1 MKRLSIYVL
10 GGTLLLWASGAALAH
25 EDHAAAPQAAAAKPA
40 KAKQVTVTGEIVD
53 TGCYLGHAERGA
65 KHQQCAQLC
74 IRNGMPMG
82 LLTEAGD
89 LYRGESEPPRA
100 PSHASRVRLFLIAAL
115 LLVVILLIAAYWI
128 FRPNLT
134 AAERGRRLAEASGC
148 FGCHGPEGLRG
159 TANPGRDELAVPN
172 FEGTLMMY
180 AESEQDV
187 REWIRDGAPRAR
199 REDPAWKEARRK
211 GVLRM
216 PAYGR
221 RLSERQIED
230 LVAFVMAVGAL
241 RAPDDTLPLHGRD
254 RAEALGCF
262 GCHGSGGRLARRNP
276 GSLKGYVPPWDGADF
291 TELVASEQ
299 EFREWV
305 EEGVGRRFKSNP
317 VAQFFLKR
325 APLKM
330 PAYRNHL
337 EPGDVEALW
346 AYVQWL
352 RAPRPSATTS
362 VP

>member
-1 MKRLSIYVL
+1 MAR
-10 GGTLLLWASGAALAH
+10 GGNDPT
-25 EDHAAAPQAAAAKPA
+25 
-40 KAKQVTVTGEIVD
+40 
-53 TGCYLGHAERGA
+53 
-65 KHQQCAQLC
+65 
-74 IRNGMPMG
+74 
-82 LLTEAGD
+82 
-89 LYRGESEPPRA
+89 PRA
-100 PSHASRVRLFLIAAL
+100 PHRATRIRLFLIAAAVL
-115 LLVVILLIAAYWI
+115 AVLLIAVSFYV

-134 AAERGRRLAEASGC
+134 AAERGRRLAEAKGC

-159 TANPGRDELAVPN
+159 TANPGREEGEVPN

-180 AESEQDV
+180 AHSEQEV

-199 REDPAWKEARRK
+199 RDDPAWRAERRK
-211 GVLRM
+211 GTLRM
-216 PAYGR
+216 PAYGTR
-221 RLSERQIED
+221 VSARELED
-230 LVAFVMAVGAL
+230 LVAFVMAVGAMRSPEDSL
-241 RAPDDTLPLHGRD
+241 AHHGRD

-262 GCHGSGGRLARRNP
+262 GCHGAGGRMARPNP

-305 EEGVGRRFKSNP
+305 EEGVGRRFRDNP

-325 APLKM
+325 APLRM
-330 PAYRNHL
+330 PAYRDHL

-352 RAPRPSATTS
+352 RNPRPIAATTS

>member
-1 MKRLSIYVL
+1 M
-10 GGTLLLWASGAALAH
+10 A
-25 EDHAAAPQAAAAKPA
+25 
-40 KAKQVTVTGEIVD
+40 
-53 TGCYLGHAERGA
+53 
-65 KHQQCAQLC
+65 
-74 IRNGMPMG
+74 
-82 LLTEAGD
+82 
-89 LYRGESEPPRA
+89 RGESGSAPRA
-100 PSHASRVRLFLIAAL
+100 PHRALRLRLFLIAAIAL
-115 LLVVILLIAAYWI
+115 AVIALAAAYWI

-134 AAERGRRLAEASGC
+134 AAERGRRLAEANGC

-159 TANPGRDELAVPN
+159 AGNPGREEGVVPN

-180 AESEQDV
+180 AHSEHEV
-187 REWIRDGAPRAR
+187 REWIRDGAPRER
-199 REDPAWKEARRK
+199 REDPEWRAARSK

-221 RLSERQIED
+221 RLSEREIED

-241 RAPDDTLPLHGRD
+241 RAPDDSLAMHGRD

-262 GCHGSGGRLARRNP
+262 GCHGAGGRLARPNP
-276 GSLKGYVPPWDGADF
+276 GSLKGYVPPWDGPDF
-291 TELVASEQ
+291 LELVAGEG

-305 EEGVGRRFKSNP
+305 EEGVGQRFRTNP

-330 PAYRNHL
+330 PAYRDHL

-352 RAPRPSATTS
+352 RAPRPIPATIS
-362 VP
+362 YR

>member
-1 MKRLSIYVL
+1 M
-10 GGTLLLWASGAALAH
+10 AH
-25 EDHAAAPQAAAAKPA
+25 
-40 KAKQVTVTGEIVD
+40 
-53 TGCYLGHAERGA
+53 
-65 KHQQCAQLC
+65 
-74 IRNGMPMG
+74 
-82 LLTEAGD
+82 
-89 LYRGESEPPRA
+89 GESGSPRA
-100 PSHASRVRLFLIAAL
+100 PFRALRLRLVLISALVLALILRAATW
-115 LLVVILLIAAYWI
+115 II

-134 AAERGRRLAEASGC
+134 AAERGRRVAEENGC
-148 FGCHGPEGLRG
+148 YGCHGPEGLRG
-159 TANPGRDELAVPN
+159 TANPGREEGAVPN

-199 REDPAWKEARRK
+199 REDPEWRAERRK
-211 GVLRM
+211 GLLRM
-216 PAYGR
+216 PSYGD
-221 RLSERQIED
+221 RLSKREIED
-230 LVAFVMAVGAL
+230 LVAFVMTVGAL
-241 RAPDDTLPLHGRD
+241 RGPDDSLALHGRD

-262 GCHGSGGRLARRNP
+262 GCHGYGGRLARHNP

-291 TELVASEQ
+291 TELVAGEQ

-305 EEGVGRRFKSNP
+305 EEGVGSRFRTNP

-330 PAYRNHL
+330 PAYRDHL

-352 RAPRPSATTS
+352 RSPRPTPTTTS